1 MGKRNRNKSS
11 PNVCEPASVKRQT
24 MAANVFGSP
33 TGVGLS
39 PTNQGQSF
47 SMPPTYSYVP
57 QYTTL
62 GPVPAPV
69 GQQTHN
75 VIQQNSD
82 VMVQIL
88 QRLDI
93 MDKKLGQLEN
103 IQASVNT
110 ITTRM
115 NSVDQKVTSLESK
128 ITDIEKSRDFDSN
141 SLDAIRKKQTDMET
155 MLSQLQKKQNERSEA
170 DTRVQSSLTEMKCL
184 EMKNNLLFFKISEEL
199 DQADREIEQCV
210 PKIQRIME
218 ENMGIENAR
227 HSIGIKRALRL
238 GRYDAAKTRPIL
250 VEFQTFNDRETVRKS
265 SPKLKDTDYGV
276 SQQFPRDVVLKR
288 RKLLPILKNARSE
301 KKRAYLSFDKLYI
314 DGELYSGPEA

>member
-1 MGKRNRNKSS
+1 
-11 PNVCEPASVKRQT
+11 
-24 MAANVFGSP
+24 
-33 TGVGLS
+33 
-39 PTNQGQSF
+39 
-47 SMPPTYSYVP
+47 MPPTYGYIP

-75 VIQQNSD
+75 VVQQNSD

-103 IQASVNT
+103 IQASVNS

-115 NSVDQKVTSLESK
+115 NSVDQKVTLLESK
-128 ITDIEKSRDFDSN
+128 ITDIEKSHDFDSN

-155 MLSQLQKKQNERSEA
+155 MLSQLQKKQNECSEA

-227 HSIGIKRALRL
+227 HSIGIKRA
-238 GRYDAAKTRPIL
+238 YDL
-250 VEFQTFNDRETVRKS
+250 VDSMLQKLALYWSSSRHLTTGKRCVNPVLNSRIQIMACPSSFQEM
-265 SPKLKDTDYGV
+265 LC
-276 SQQFPRDVVLKR
+276 
-288 RKLLPILKNARSE
+288 
-301 KKRAYLSFDKLYI
+301 
-314 DGELYSGPEA
+314 